1 MLSMLAVQSLNTV
14 YMTLVS
20 TAFSYVFG
28 LPLGIALVVTG
39 KNGIRP
45 RPVLNLV
52 LGTVIN
58 IFRAVPFL
66 ILLIAISPVTQLI
79 TGTTI
84 GIAATIVPLVVSA
97 TPFIAR
103 LVEGSVLEIDQGVI
117 EAAQSMGASDWQIV
131 SKVMLTEAKPAIL
144 VGSVVAVVTILGYSA
159 MAGIV
164 GGAGLGAVAIN
175 YGLYKFN
182 AEVQWITIAV
192 IVILVQI
199 LQELGMWI
207 SRRTDNRI

>member
-20 TAFSYVFG
+20 TAFSYAFG

-52 LGTVIN
+52 LGTIIN

-66 ILLIAISPVTQLI
+66 ILLIAISPFTQLI

>member
-20 TAFSYVFG
+20 TAFSYIFG

-52 LGTVIN
+52 LGTIIN

-66 ILLIAISPVTQLI
+66 ILLIAISPFTQLI

-84 GIAATIVPLVVSA
+84 AIAATIVPLVVSA

>member
-1 MLSMLAVQSLNTV
+1 MLNMLAVQSLNTV

-20 TAFSYVFG
+20 TFFSYVFG

-45 RPVLNLV
+45 KPILNFV

-66 ILLIAISPVTQLI
+66 ILLIAISPFTQLI

-84 GIAATIVPLVVSA
+84 GITATIVPLVVSA

>member
-20 TAFSYVFG
+20 TFFSYVFG

-52 LGTVIN
+52 LGTIIN

-199 LQELGMWI
+199 LQEFGMWI

>member
-1 MLSMLAVQSLNTV
+1 
-14 YMTLVS
+14 
-20 TAFSYVFG
+20 
-28 LPLGIALVVTG
+28 
-39 KNGIRP
+39 
-45 RPVLNLV
+45 
-52 LGTVIN
+52 
-58 IFRAVPFL
+58 
-66 ILLIAISPVTQLI
+66 
-79 TGTTI
+79 
-84 GIAATIVPLVVSA
+84 
-97 TPFIAR
+97 
-103 LVEGSVLEIDQGVI
+103 
-117 EAAQSMGASDWQIV
+117 MGASDWQIV

-199 LQELGMWI
+199 LQELGMWV

>member
-20 TAFSYVFG
+20 TFFSYVFG

-52 LGTVIN
+52 LGTIIN

-66 ILLIAISPVTQLI
+66 ILLIAISPFTQLI

>member
-20 TAFSYVFG
+20 TAFSYAFG

-52 LGTVIN
+52 LGTIIN

-66 ILLIAISPVTQLI
+66 ILLIAISPFTQLI

-164 GGAGLGAVAIN
+164 GGAGLGSVAIN

>member
-66 ILLIAISPVTQLI
+66 ILLIAISPFTQLI

>member
-1 MLSMLAVQSLNTV
+1 MFSMLAIQSLNTL

-20 TAFSYVFG
+20 TLFAYIFG

-45 RPVLNLV
+45 NPVLNVV
-52 LGTVIN
+52 LGTLIN

-66 ILLIAISPVTQLI
+66 ILLIAISPFTQLI

-103 LVEGSVLEIDQGVI
+103 LVESSVLEIDTGVI
-117 EAAQSMGASDWQIV
+117 EAAQSMGASDWQIIR
-131 SKVMLTEAKPAIL
+131 KVMLTEAKPAIL
-144 VGSVVAVVTILGYSA
+144 VGSVVALVTILGYSA

>member
-20 TAFSYVFG
+20 TFFSYVFG

-52 LGTVIN
+52 LGTIIN

-117 EAAQSMGASDWQIV
+117 EAAQSMGASNWQIV

-199 LQELGMWI
+199 LQEFGMWI

>member
-52 LGTVIN
+52 LGTIIN

-84 GIAATIVPLVVSA
+84 
-97 TPFIAR
+97 
-103 LVEGSVLEIDQGVI
+103 
-117 EAAQSMGASDWQIV
+117 
-131 SKVMLTEAKPAIL
+131 
-144 VGSVVAVVTILGYSA
+144 
-159 MAGIV
+159 
-164 GGAGLGAVAIN
+164 
-175 YGLYKFN
+175 
-182 AEVQWITIAV
+182 
-192 IVILVQI
+192 
-199 LQELGMWI
+199 
-207 SRRTDNRI
+207 

>member
-52 LGTVIN
+52 LGTIIN

-66 ILLIAISPVTQLI
+66 ILLIAISPFTQLI

-117 EAAQSMGASDWQIV
+117 EATQSMGASDWQIV

>member
-1 MLSMLAVQSLNTV
+1 MFNMLAEESLNTL

-20 TAFSYVFG
+20 TVISYILG
-28 LPLGIALVVTG
+28 LPLGVALVVTG

-45 RPVLNLV
+45 NRIFNFC

-58 IFRAVPFL
+58 VLRAVPFL
-66 ILLIAISPVTQLI
+66 ILLIAITPFTQFV

-103 LVEGSVLEIDQGVI
+103 LVESSVMEIDNGVI

-131 SKVMLTEAKPAIL
+131 RKVMLSEAKPAIL
-144 VGSVVAVVTILGYSA
+144 VGSVVALVTILGYSA

-182 AEVQWITIAV
+182 AQVQWITIAV
-192 IVILVQI
+192 LVILVQI

-207 SRRTDNRI
+207 SKHTDNRI

>member
-52 LGTVIN
+52 LGTIIN

-66 ILLIAISPVTQLI
+66 ILLIAISPFTQLI

-164 GGAGLGAVAIN
+164 GGAGLGAVAIS

>member
-1 MLSMLAVQSLNTV
+1 
-14 YMTLVS
+14 
-20 TAFSYVFG
+20 
-28 LPLGIALVVTG
+28 
-39 KNGIRP
+39 
-45 RPVLNLV
+45 
-52 LGTVIN
+52 LGTIIN

-66 ILLIAISPVTQLI
+66 ILLIAISPFTQII

-144 VGSVVAVVTILGYSA
+144 
-159 MAGIV
+159 
-164 GGAGLGAVAIN
+164 
-175 YGLYKFN
+175 
-182 AEVQWITIAV
+182 
-192 IVILVQI
+192 
-199 LQELGMWI
+199 
-207 SRRTDNRI
+207 

>member
-52 LGTVIN
+52 LGTIIN

-66 ILLIAISPVTQLI
+66 ILLIAISPFTQLI

-103 LVEGSVLEIDQGVI
+103 LVEGPVLEIDQGVI

>member
-1 MLSMLAVQSLNTV
+1 MLNMLAVQSLNTV

-20 TAFSYVFG
+20 TFFSYVFG

-39 KNGIRP
+39 KNGIRHKP
-45 RPVLNLV
+45 ILNFV

-66 ILLIAISPVTQLI
+66 ILLIAISPFTQLI

>member
-1 MLSMLAVQSLNTV
+1 M
-14 YMTLVS
+14 
-20 TAFSYVFG
+20 
-28 LPLGIALVVTG
+28 
-39 KNGIRP
+39 
-45 RPVLNLV
+45 
-52 LGTVIN
+52 
-58 IFRAVPFL
+58 
-66 ILLIAISPVTQLI
+66 
-79 TGTTI
+79 
-84 GIAATIVPLVVSA
+84 PLVVSA

>member
-1 MLSMLAVQSLNTV
+1 MLNMLAVQSLNTV

-20 TAFSYVFG
+20 TFFSYVFG

-45 RPVLNLV
+45 KPVLNLV

-66 ILLIAISPVTQLI
+66 ILLIAISPFTQLI

>member
-52 LGTVIN
+52 LGTIIN

-103 LVEGSVLEIDQGVI
+103 LIEGSVLEIDQGVI

-131 SKVMLTEAKPAIL
+131 SRVMLTEAKPAIL

>member
-20 TAFSYVFG
+20 TAFSYIFG

-52 LGTVIN
+52 LGTIIN

-66 ILLIAISPVTQLI
+66 ILLIAISPFTQLI

>member
-39 KNGIRP
+39 KKGIRP

-52 LGTVIN
+52 LGTIIN

-66 ILLIAISPVTQLI
+66 ILLIAISPFTQLI

>member
-20 TAFSYVFG
+20 AAFSYVFG

-52 LGTVIN
+52 LGTIIN

-66 ILLIAISPVTQLI
+66 ILLIAISPFTQLI

>member
-52 LGTVIN
+52 LGTIIN

>member
-52 LGTVIN
+52 LGTIIN

-66 ILLIAISPVTQLI
+66 ILLIAISPFTQLI

>member
-28 LPLGIALVVTG
+28 LPLGIALVVTS

-52 LGTVIN
+52 LGTIIN

-66 ILLIAISPVTQLI
+66 ILLIAISPFTQLI

>member
-45 RPVLNLV
+45 RPVLNLA
-52 LGTVIN
+52 LGTIIN

-66 ILLIAISPVTQLI
+66 ILLIAISPFTQLI

>member
-20 TAFSYVFG
+20 AAFSYVFG

-52 LGTVIN
+52 LGTIIN

-66 ILLIAISPVTQLI
+66 ILLIAISPFTQLI

-97 TPFIAR
+97 TPFISR

>member
-1 MLSMLAVQSLNTV
+1 MFSMLAIQSLNTL

-20 TAFSYVFG
+20 TLFAYIFG

-45 RPVLNLV
+45 NAVVNV
-52 LGTVIN
+52 ILGTLIN

-66 ILLIAISPVTQLI
+66 ILLIAISPFTQLV

-103 LVEGSVLEIDQGVI
+103 LVEGSVLEIDSGVI

-131 SKVMLTEAKPAIL
+131 RKVMLTEAKPAIL
-144 VGSVVAVVTILGYSA
+144 VGSVVALVTILGYSA

>member
-1 MLSMLAVQSLNTV
+1 MLNMLAVQSLNTV

-20 TAFSYVFG
+20 TFFSYVFG

-39 KNGIRP
+39 KNGIRSKP
-45 RPVLNLV
+45 ILNFV

-66 ILLIAISPVTQLI
+66 ILLIAISPFTQLI

>member
-52 LGTVIN
+52 LGTIIN

-66 ILLIAISPVTQLI
+66 ILLIAISPFTQLI

-84 GIAATIVPLVVSA
+84 GIASTIVPLVVSA

>member
-1 MLSMLAVQSLNTV
+1 MISMLAVQSLNTV

-52 LGTVIN
+52 LGTIIN

-66 ILLIAISPVTQLI
+66 ILLIAISPFTQLI

>member
-52 LGTVIN
+52 LGTIIN

-66 ILLIAISPVTQLI
+66 ILLIAISPFTQLI

-144 VGSVVAVVTILGYSA
+144 VGSVVSVVPIHGYSA
-159 MAGIV
+159 MAGID

>member
-52 LGTVIN
+52 LGTIIN

-66 ILLIAISPVTQLI
+66 ILLIAISPFTQLI

-199 LQELGMWI
+199 LQEFGMWI

>member
-52 LGTVIN
+52 LGTIIN

-199 LQELGMWI
+199 LQELGMWM

>member
-1 MLSMLAVQSLNTV
+1 MFSMLAIQSLNTL

-20 TAFSYVFG
+20 TLFAYIFG

-45 RPVLNLV
+45 NAVVNV
-52 LGTVIN
+52 ILGTLIN

-66 ILLIAISPVTQLI
+66 ILLIAISPFTQFV

-103 LVEGSVLEIDQGVI
+103 LVEGSVLEIDSGVI

-131 SKVMLTEAKPAIL
+131 RKVMLTEAKPAIL
-144 VGSVVAVVTILGYSA
+144 VGSVVALVTILGYSA

>member
-45 RPVLNLV
+45 KPVLNLV
-52 LGTVIN
+52 LGTIIN

-66 ILLIAISPVTQLI
+66 ILLIAISPFTQLI

>member
-20 TAFSYVFG
+20 TFFSYVFG

-52 LGTVIN
+52 LGTIIN

>member
-1 MLSMLAVQSLNTV
+1 MFSMLAVQSLNTL

-20 TAFSYVFG
+20 TLFAYIFG

-45 RPVLNLV
+45 NPVVNV
-52 LGTVIN
+52 ILGTLIN

-66 ILLIAISPVTQLI
+66 ILLIAISPFTQLI

-103 LVEGSVLEIDQGVI
+103 LVEGSVLEIDSGVI

-131 SKVMLTEAKPAIL
+131 RKVMLTEAKPAIL
-144 VGSVVAVVTILGYSA
+144 VGSVVALVTILGYSA

-207 SRRTDNRI
+207 SRRIDNRI